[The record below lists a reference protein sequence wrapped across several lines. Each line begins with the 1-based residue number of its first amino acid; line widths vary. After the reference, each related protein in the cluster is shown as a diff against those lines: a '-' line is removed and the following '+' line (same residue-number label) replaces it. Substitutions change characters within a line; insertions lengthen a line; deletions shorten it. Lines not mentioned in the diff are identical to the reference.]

1 MIKDYFLC
9 QVQHGNG
16 STSHFW
22 CSSSSWVFSELPK
35 VCESPQDL
43 AKLKQ
48 INTLFTGEFDT
59 VLFANTAAPV
69 CVDAEMGVYMQ
80 AKPITELDR
89 LAFVYQQISLNQVVP
104 KGKLKY
110 TPAQKFETNEAFCGL
125 SKDDSFKFEN
135 WQFTRKAQGVKK

>member
-1 MIKDYFLC
+1 M
-9 QVQHGNG
+9 
-16 STSHFW
+16 
-22 CSSSSWVFSELPK
+22 
-35 VCESPQDL
+35 
-43 AKLKQ
+43 
-48 INTLFTGEFDT
+48 
-59 VLFANTAAPV
+59 LFANTAAPV

>member
-1 MIKDYFLC
+1 M
-9 QVQHGNG
+9 
-16 STSHFW
+16 
-22 CSSSSWVFSELPK
+22 
-35 VCESPQDL
+35 
-43 AKLKQ
+43 
-48 INTLFTGEFDT
+48 
-59 VLFANTAAPV
+59 LFANTAAPV

-89 LAFVYQQISLNQVVP
+89 LSFVYQQISLNQVVP

-125 SKDDSFKFEN
+125 SKEDSFKFEN

>member
-1 MIKDYFLC
+1 M
-9 QVQHGNG
+9 
-16 STSHFW
+16 
-22 CSSSSWVFSELPK
+22 
-35 VCESPQDL
+35 
-43 AKLKQ
+43 
-48 INTLFTGEFDT
+48 
-59 VLFANTAAPV
+59 LFANTAAPV

-135 WQFTRKAQGVKK
+135 WQFTRKAQGAKK